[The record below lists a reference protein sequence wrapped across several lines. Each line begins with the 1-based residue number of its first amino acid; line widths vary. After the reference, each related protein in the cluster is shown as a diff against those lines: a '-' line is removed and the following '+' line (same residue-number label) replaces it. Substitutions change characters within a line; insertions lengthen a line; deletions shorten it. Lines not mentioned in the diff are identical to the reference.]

1 MHLGFVEFTKGFFT
15 PSSGGPKS
23 LSDGKTDNYYVRGK
37 IQDRGPCP
45 ALNALANQGYLPR
58 DGKNITLP
66 QVEEALMT
74 SLHQDKALASS
85 ISRPLRQ
92 ILRPDGTFDLVDMRR
107 HNVIEHD
114 ASLTR
119 LDARQGDNYTFQ
131 PSMLQAIF
139 DDANGGPVTVKT
151 LAQSYNRRKRE
162 RKADGGVPLPWNL
175 WFVNIV
181 QTVSFLNTA
190 DTGGKLTKDV
200 MKPFYEEERIP
211 DAILD
216 NHRTRTLTGL
226 LFYSFQLMFYFV
238 FGH

>member
-1 MHLGFVEFTKGFFT
+1 
-15 PSSGGPKS
+15 
-23 LSDGKTDNYYVRGK
+23 
-37 IQDRGPCP
+37 
-45 ALNALANQGYLPR
+45 
-58 DGKNITLP
+58 
-66 QVEEALMT
+66 MT

-92 ILRPDGTFDLVDMRR
+92 ILRPNGTFDLVDMRR

-131 PSMLQAIF
+131 PAMLQAIF
-139 DDANGGPVTVKT
+139 DDADGGPITVRT
-151 LAQSYNRRKRE
+151 LAKSCNRRKKE
-162 RKADGGVPLPWNL
+162 RKADGGAALPWNL

-190 DTGGKLTKDV
+190 DTGGKLSKDV

-211 DAILD
+211 DVILD

-226 LFYSFQLMFYFV
+226 MFYSFQLMFYALV
-238 FGH
+238 GH